1 MTKTLCGCG
10 WWHMPAHANEL
21 NCKVVS
27 LLSPLLLLPFC
38 SWWWVKHMTKSTRSN
53 RAHGGRCLALLC
65 LPMAAHL
72 PLVVASSSAGALPVC
87 GQHSCWGFPRQSNV
101 LAPTKAVWGRRR
113 RRRRCRRSCCCER
126 NHPMRHVAQSQ
137 CAKVGRGHGL
147 VCAGGGCS
155 DSGTGTGAYSTRAQW
170 WFQIYIYIHI

>member
-1 MTKTLCGCG
+1 MWMMTHAGTCQWTELQGGVAVIASFVAPVLFLVVGKAHDQEYTEQQST
-10 WWHMPAHANEL
+10 WWSVP
-21 NCKVVS
+21 
-27 LLSPLLLLPFC
+27 
-38 SWWWVKHMTKSTRSN
+38 
-53 RAHGGRCLALLC
+53 CLA
-65 LPMAAHL
+65 MAAHL

-87 GQHSCWGFPRQSNV
+87 GLHSCWGFPRQSNV